1 MIKKDAYSKSRFRG
15 TLSQPACG
23 MTRGTPRVTAM
34 PFPFE
39 NWWGSLPEEKPTLT
53 TVLFRDKEQPM
64 KRKTYFSTHSECPR
78 RNNPRCFI
86 RGPKAAGGATT
97 SPLGWK
103 YLPVLFVRLFFF
115 NVSISHTICSEMY
128 LDGEN
133 LETGAKHSGTSNFTF
148 SAFMNTLRYSTRLLT

>member
-1 MIKKDAYSKSRFRG
+1 MIKKDAYSKSGFRG

-64 KRKTYFSTHSECPR
+64 KRKTYFSTHSECLR

-115 NVSISHTICSEMY
+115 FFLMSVSLIPFVRRCIWMGKIWKPELNTQEQVTSHF
-128 LDGEN
+128 L
-133 LETGAKHSGTSNFTF
+133 HSWTH
-148 SAFMNTLRYSTRLLT
+148 